1 MFTLARR
8 AGNQKLGRKALKAV
22 KTVSH
27 RGERAVIIDDVSCR
41 FALRSHGLPVFRVF
55 RLQSGIN
62 SSTVSATNHHL
73 PFMKQTHSDL
83 PDNGQNRRSFLKK
96 TAAATAVAST
106 GFLKVP
112 VYGQNQAPSTGR
124 VIGANDR
131 IVVGYIG
138 TVRAA
143 KVTFATTKS
152 SRRKTTL
159 CRPRSAIFTRKR
171 LDEARE
177 IIGLSEPDGYGDHR
191 KLLERSDIDA
201 VVVATVDNWHAQV
214 AIDALQAGK
223 QCMARSR

>member
-1 MFTLARR
+1 M
-8 AGNQKLGRKALKAV
+8 NVQ
-22 KTVSH
+22 TVSTRRNH
-27 RGERAVIIDDVSCR
+27 RY
-41 FALRSHGLPVFRVF
+41 
-55 RLQSGIN
+55 Q
-62 SSTVSATNHHL
+62 
-73 PFMKQTHSDL
+73 FMKQTHSDS
-83 PDNGQNRRSFLKK
+83 PNAGENRRSFLKK

-138 TVRAA
+138 TGSRGQSHIRDNKKFAQENNIVQAA
-143 KVTFATTKS
+143 VCDLYK
-152 SRRKTTL
+152 
-159 CRPRSAIFTRKR
+159 KR

-223 QCMARSR
+223 HVYGEKPMSRYLKEAFDLYD